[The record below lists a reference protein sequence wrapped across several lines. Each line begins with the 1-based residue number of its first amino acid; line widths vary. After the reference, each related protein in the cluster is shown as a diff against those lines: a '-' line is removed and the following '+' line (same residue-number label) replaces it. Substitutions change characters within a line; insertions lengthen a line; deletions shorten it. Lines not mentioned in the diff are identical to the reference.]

1 MKLHLKLS
9 KDILIASTV
18 ATLFLVFVNLAAG
31 QLVLSD
37 RNRYVTAEI
46 TSLSGFDRTSLADFV
61 FGLSPLVEPILSFL
75 NILLLL
81 LLCKLLSRSF
91 GLLACQRHLLYATAF
106 LPFRLLFRSFASKE
120 LLFSLASEIFL
131 ITILSSASLSSGSV
145 RRVNF
150 LLPAHVQNRS
160 LPLVCYMLLIS
171 AFLLCLVLRPFYAVI
186 LLIPFLLSSSFISL
200 SLRVRRS
207 IVLAAVLLAASAL
220 LYTFFA
226 LNYFDDIVSL
236 MESYFLID
244 GANSTSLRAHYV
256 SPSTPLDFIFQ
267 FASSFP
273 MFLLGPSLPDILSRP
288 FLIFLFLEG
297 VFLILLLASGFFN
310 LFVLR
315 TQKLLSSRLSI
326 SFALVMFY
334 ILFVFYIFSAI
345 NFMGGIRFQSCMS
358 PLILYLYAYTCSLRP
373 TASPLTNA
381 LG

>member
-37 RNRYVTAEI
+37 RNRYVTADI

-91 GLLACQRHLLYATAF
+91 GLLACQRYLLYATAF

-131 ITILSSASLSSGSV
+131 ITILSSASLSFGSV

-171 AFLLCLVLRPFYAVI
+171 AFLLCLVLRPFYAVM

-200 SLRVRRS
+200 SLRLRRS

-226 LNYFDDIVSL
+226 LNYFDAIVSL

>member
-37 RNRYVTAEI
+37 RNRYVTADI

-91 GLLACQRHLLYATAF
+91 GLLACQRYLLYATAF

-131 ITILSSASLSSGSV
+131 ITILSSASLSFGSV

-160 LPLVCYMLLIS
+160 LPLVYYMLLIS
-171 AFLLCLVLRPFYAVI
+171 AFLLCLLLRPFYAVI

-200 SLRVRRS
+200 SLRLRRS